1 MVIQLL
7 NLLQIHCSK
16 MSLLYHVITITHL
29 EKSSEIGNFMVIRY
43 HRCSASLG
51 PFSDPFT
58 TNLIS
63 LPYFSLFFERFMV
76 INDHSKTFQAQHLDF
91 FWFFKKSL
99 HHTIFF
105 QKKNLI
111 KNGICITTHPLKGQI
126 LWYYFS
132 LLHQSTHF
140 ISIFSF

>member
-1 MVIQLL
+1 
-7 NLLQIHCSK
+7 
-16 MSLLYHVITITHL
+16 
-29 EKSSEIGNFMVIRY
+29 MVIRY

-58 TNLIS
+58 TNLIL
-63 LPYFSLFFERFMV
+63 LPYFSLFFESFMV

-91 FWFFKKSL
+91 FWFFKKSM

-105 QKKNLI
+105 QKKSYK
-111 KNGICITTHPLKGQI
+111 KNGNNTTIYLSKGRF

-132 LLHQSTHF
+132 LSYQSPHF
-140 ISIFSF
+140 ISIFGFQCNILSIALIYHMVLKNLQKFFILNHFLLP